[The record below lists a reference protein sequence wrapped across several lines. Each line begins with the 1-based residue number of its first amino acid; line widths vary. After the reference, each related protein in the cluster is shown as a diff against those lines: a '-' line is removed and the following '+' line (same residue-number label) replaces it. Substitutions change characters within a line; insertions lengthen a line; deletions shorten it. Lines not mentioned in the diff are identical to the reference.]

1 MPRHIQ
7 RDMEQDRQK
16 TRVFDPYGAAG
27 NAEVRATALLYTLL
41 ICHLTLHPYSGWREL
56 GVGAWEYWLTPWIP
70 PQQKFL
76 VTDASMN
83 VLAYLPLGS
92 LIFLSIPKAWRHYKL
107 AALFALCACSALSA
121 GLEAIQTFLPA
132 RVPSKMDWL
141 SNTLGAAMGIA
152 LAHTVSRWLQ
162 RLGLLPAHT
171 GGVLEAHSSHALVV
185 MIVWL
190 FCLLAPLPLPFVQ
203 GPWLG
208 DIWLFFAGLSTHENA
223 DQWVAWLA
231 DIEEGA
237 QALASFLCL
246 SGAFCLG
253 LAQTHSGPA
262 RLPLWLLLLSG
273 GFLMAWLGP
282 QSLLLLQSH
291 SLQSPPQLWGEIS
304 FLSVICACLFGLCL
318 ALSDWKK
325 ARLAKLSL
333 FCLIAGYSC
342 TLFLPGYSEIALK
355 AELVPSQKTLEQLT
369 AAASWMGALWPALAA
384 MSAWRL
390 SGADQA

>member
-1 MPRHIQ
+1 
-7 RDMEQDRQK
+7 MEQQRYS
-16 TRVFDPYGAAG
+16 TRVFRPYGPAG
-27 NAEVRATALLYTLL
+27 SAEVRATALLYTLL
-41 ICHLTLHPYSGWREL
+41 ICHLTLYPYLGWREL

-70 PQQKFL
+70 PHQKFL

-92 LIFLSIPKAWRHYKL
+92 LVFLSIPKVWRHYRL
-107 AALFALCACSALSA
+107 AALLAVLACSGLSA
-121 GLEAIQTFLPA
+121 CLEAIQTFLPA

-141 SNTLGAAMGIA
+141 SNTLGAGLGIV

-162 RLGLLPAHT
+162 RLGVLPAHT

-185 MIVWL
+185 MILWL

-208 DIWLFFAGLSTHENA
+208 DIWLFFAGLTADANA

-231 DIEEGA
+231 DIEESA

-246 SGAFCLG
+246 CGALCLG

-262 RLPLWLLLLSG
+262 RLPLWILLMVS
-273 GFLMAWLGP
+273 GFLIAWLGP
-282 QSLLLLQSH
+282 QGLLLLQSH
-291 SLQSPPQLWGEIS
+291 SLQSPLQLWGELS
-304 FLSVICACLFGLCL
+304 CLSVVCACLMGLCL

-325 ARLAKLSL
+325 SRLAKISL
-333 FCLIAGYSC
+333 FCLISGYFC
-342 TLFLPGYSEIALK
+342 TLFLPGYSEITLK

-369 AAASWMGALWPALAA
+369 AAANWMGALWPALAA

-390 SGADQA
+390 SSAERA